1 MWNQLMCT
9 YFIYCTWYHN
19 SQASKFFFPL
29 TVFDIFGFGKFVA
42 HFSLVEKTD
51 IGVSV
56 EFSLS
61 QNDFT
66 FVLLVCLVMKWCS
79 SSSIIQGIEPKNIFL
94 VNTTGN
100 ATEYLYI
107 ESTCCNGTLGHIHS
121 SGPELY
127 VKFTTDSSTSNK
139 GFIISY
145 QDVEPASNHTESS
158 KSSQSTAGNEE
169 SLISDC

>member
-1 MWNQLMCT
+1 MQRT
-9 YFIYCTWYHN
+9 
-19 SQASKFFFPL
+19 
-29 TVFDIFGFGKFVA
+29 
-42 HFSLVEKTD
+42 
-51 IGVSV
+51 
-56 EFSLS
+56 
-61 QNDFT
+61 
-66 FVLLVCLVMKWCS
+66 
-79 SSSIIQGIEPKNIFL
+79 EPNIFL

-127 VKFTTDSSTSNK
+127 VKFTTDISTSNK

-158 KSSQSTAGNEE
+158 KSSQSIAGNE

>member
-1 MWNQLMCT
+1 M
-9 YFIYCTWYHN
+9 
-19 SQASKFFFPL
+19 
-29 TVFDIFGFGKFVA
+29 
-42 HFSLVEKTD
+42 
-51 IGVSV
+51 
-56 EFSLS
+56 
-61 QNDFT
+61 
-66 FVLLVCLVMKWCS
+66 
-79 SSSIIQGIEPKNIFL
+79 
-94 VNTTGN
+94 NTTGN